1 MVENQGIKQSI
12 DQMKVELIELKEEA
26 VADELKIFEV
36 QRELEMKDLTLKIE
50 KEREKERAYERGGQ
64 EEVMRTE
71 EDYDIKQCKKKA
83 EDILARMKDKI
94 ERAPF
99 LV

>member
-50 KEREKERAYERGGQ
+50 KEREKERAYERGG
-64 EEVMRTE
+64 
-71 EDYDIKQCKKKA
+71 
-83 EDILARMKDKI
+83 
-94 ERAPF
+94 
-99 LV
+99 